1 MFALDVAASSS
12 PAQAPRSADALANM
26 ARRRA
31 LSSPRFKRDSSPTI
45 PRRRTC
51 PPAPPSPALGSD
63 EGQWQSSVALSSA
76 APQQHSA
83 VRFQSAEPKTEEKT
97 QFRATQHE
105 LSDSESIS
113 SGPSFS
119 EVEPASSR
127 QLSVITA
134 ATSVTGGRN
143 SVASHNALVAW
154 PQHRRQLDRL
164 GARRDC
170 GGRWREHR
178 WGHCARRLRPSSDVD
193 ESHRGGS
200 PVRAATANAALRAA
214 PSPFESFPR
223 SSTRTWSLQMQAVP
237 STHAERRRSLNHVEM
252 SIPQR
257 RSSLYADTTA
267 NLKNLSFLA
276 TPDLSCQASFEA
288 PASGVPHQGRGS
300 AEAEATNPAL
310 DDLNDDIEP
319 WFRYVD
325 QQHVS
330 SAERRR
336 TVHASKRQS
345 HTLPTPPLDE
355 VQSWLDSSL
364 DASQLEEGHRMPLP
378 PDVVETLRVSL
389 ACFPETML
397 LCSSLSTE
405 TIRSYAKKV
414 KHPANEPA
422 SLHTPP
428 PSPKRWKWSNVLG
441 QRRSVSSLKRDSLS
455 QRHSTELNT
464 CTESSTTTAC
474 PSPQPPWSRLRNIFP
489 DGSDYLLDALYA
501 HLVAYSYVSGLV
513 PRSNTKHSNRVD
525 RQPSTPNHERQSIES
540 LKSRDSNSNDIPK
553 KAAHLLGLQD
563 AATPPSPH
571 SPQAQ
576 RLRKKSSILDTLR
589 GSRLPLS
596 TQSTSMDSRPMK
608 EIQVGLARCIGRLVT
623 TLRVSPDEGAE
634 DETLLLAG
642 EDSKLENI
650 DPLLVRSLCEIVRCC
665 EETA

>member
-1 MFALDVAASSS
+1 MAQLDVDGELNM
-12 PAQAPRSADALANM
+12 DACNFPELLANDLEFSNLIF
-26 ARRRA
+26 AA
-31 LSSPRFKRDSSPTI
+31 KNLS
-45 PRRRTC
+45 
-51 PPAPPSPALGSD
+51 AGAPSPALGSD
-63 EGQWQSSVALSSA
+63 EGQWQSSAALASA

-83 VRFQSAEPKTEEKT
+83 VRFQSTEPKTEEKT

-143 SVASHNALVAW
+143 SVASHK
-154 PQHRRQLDRL
+154 RL
-164 GARRDC
+164 SSLGHNTDASWIDLEPDMTAEDDGASID
-170 GGRWREHR
+170 GVTVP
-178 WGHCARRLRPSSDVD
+178 RRLRPSSDID
-193 ESHRGGS
+193 EGHRGDS
-200 PVRAATANAALRAA
+200 PVRAVTANAALRAA
-214 PSPFESFPR
+214 PSLFEGLPR
-223 SSTRTWSLQMQAVP
+223 SSTRTWSLQMQTIP

-267 NLKNLSFLA
+267 NSKNFSFLA
-276 TPDLSCQASFEA
+276 TPDLSSRASFEA
-288 PASGVPHQGRGS
+288 PATGVLHQGPAS
-300 AEAEATNPAL
+300 AQAEATSPAL

-364 DASQLEEGHRMPLP
+364 DASQLEDGHRMPLP

-441 QRRSVSSLKRDSLS
+441 QRRSVSSLKRDSIS

-464 CTESSTTTAC
+464 CTEASTTTAC
-474 PSPQPPWSRLRNIFP
+474 SSSQPPWLRLRNIFP

-513 PRSNTKHSNRVD
+513 PRSNAKHSNRVD
-525 RQPSTPNHERQSIES
+525 RMPSTPDHERHSTES
-540 LKSRDSNSNDIPK
+540 LKSKDSNSNDIPK

-589 GSRLPLS
+589 GSRSPLS
-596 TQSTSMDSRPMK
+596 TQSPSIDSRPMK
-608 EIQVGLARCIGRLVT
+608 DIQVGLARCIGRLVT
-623 TLRVSPDEGAE
+623 TLRVSPGEGAE

-642 EDSKLENI
+642 EESKLGNI

-665 EETA
+665 EETAQA